1 VSHSTIHIY
10 LLLGAKHV
18 VAEAYRLWLTF
29 DDRTDDITMIVI
41 YFENIKNIKNIGDAS
56 EGGPAVVNS
65 AGNSSPRG
73 AKVQR
78 AASISRGEWL

>member
-1 VSHSTIHIY
+1 MRTNCSSLILFF

-41 YFENIKNIKNIGDAS
+41 YFENIKNIGDAS
-56 EGGPAVVNS
+56 EGGAAVVHG

-73 AKVQR
+73 GKVQR
-78 AASISRGEWL
+78 AASISRGE